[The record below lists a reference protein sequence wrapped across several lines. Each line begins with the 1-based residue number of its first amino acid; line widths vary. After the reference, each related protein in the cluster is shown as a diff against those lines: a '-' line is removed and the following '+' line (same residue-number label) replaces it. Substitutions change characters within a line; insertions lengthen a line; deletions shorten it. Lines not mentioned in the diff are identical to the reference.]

1 MLILA
6 PVRINI
12 VFTSIDVKLA
22 GGDFRTKRRNTISTP
37 YNQLQSYNKFF
48 NYTNMKKTRK
58 IVDTTPTISEGGR
71 ADAYA
76 RSHRAAYS
84 FNARSRRAGLTESDQ
99 KPSDIDPYDIV
110 IKYNLKGFEFG
121 NWLSNNER
129 YDNLIAANESLLFL
143 SWLFNS
149 QNIGFNRMIGIAFGA
164 RGKGKALAHYEP
176 GLNMINLTK
185 MKGAG
190 SLAHEYGHAIDYN
203 FGRYIDQHK
212 THSAL
217 SGGSMSARKPL
228 LDNVGSTLRALVNEI
243 VDYPFTLER
252 VDWEDYWGQRNE
264 VFARLFEEYVA
275 YRLDKIQRKNL
286 YLSKSLRD
294 VYYKRSV
301 YLTEA
306 EFKPLI
312 PKFNALVKLMGTIL
326 NSKSK
331 VPMPL
336 VPYPLPKA
344 ATKTIKE
351 SDVNLKEMKKD
362 YDTLKNNAKYK
373 NCIFLFR
380 DKDYYV
386 IINKVN
392 DIAKNLQLKVE
403 KKDNTS
409 FVKIQKD
416 KLDTYLPKIIRHGYK
431 VAIMDPKAPKTV
443 QSTPTATQGTLFSRS
458 LKPKKR
464 S

>member
-1 MLILA
+1 
-6 PVRINI
+6 
-12 VFTSIDVKLA
+12 
-22 GGDFRTKRRNTISTP
+22 
-37 YNQLQSYNKFF
+37 
-48 NYTNMKKTRK
+48 
-58 IVDTTPTISEGGR
+58 
-71 ADAYA
+71 
-76 RSHRAAYS
+76 
-84 FNARSRRAGLTESDQ
+84 
-99 KPSDIDPYDIV
+99 
-110 IKYNLKGFEFG
+110 
-121 NWLSNNER
+121 
-129 YDNLIAANESLLFL
+129 
-143 SWLFNS
+143 
-149 QNIGFNRMIGIAFGA
+149 
-164 RGKGKALAHYEP
+164 
-176 GLNMINLTK
+176 

-252 VDWEDYWGQRNE
+252 VDWEGYWGQRNE

-286 YLSKSLRD
+286 YLAKSLRD
-294 VYYKRSV
+294 VYYKRRV

-344 ATKTIKE
+344 AAKTKSTPTAATKTK
-351 SDVNLKEMKKD
+351 
-362 YDTLKNNAKYK
+362 
-373 NCIFLFR
+373 
-380 DKDYYV
+380 
-386 IINKVN
+386 
-392 DIAKNLQLKVE
+392 
-403 KKDNTS
+403 
-409 FVKIQKD
+409 
-416 KLDTYLPKIIRHGYK
+416 
-431 VAIMDPKAPKTV
+431 
-443 QSTPTATQGTLFSRS
+443 STPTATQGTLFSRS
-458 LKPKKR
+458 SKSKNCRAKK
-464 S
+464 

>member
-1 MLILA
+1 
-6 PVRINI
+6 
-12 VFTSIDVKLA
+12 
-22 GGDFRTKRRNTISTP
+22 
-37 YNQLQSYNKFF
+37 
-48 NYTNMKKTRK
+48 MKKTRK
-58 IVDTTPTISEGGR
+58 IVDTTPTSSEGGR

-76 RSHRAAYS
+76 RSHRAAYF
-84 FNARSRRAGLTESDQ
+84 FNARSRRAGLTESDK

-286 YLSKSLRD
+286 YLAKSLRD

-344 ATKTIKE
+344 ATKTTKE

-380 DKDYYV
+380 DNDYYV

-443 QSTPTATQGTLFSRS
+443 QSTPTATQGTLFSRA
-458 LKPKKR
+458 LKSKNCRAKK
-464 S
+464 

>member
-1 MLILA
+1 MLIPA

-58 IVDTTPTISEGGR
+58 IVDTTPTISEGDR
-71 ADAYA
+71 PDAYA
-76 RSHRAAYS
+76 RSNRAAYC
-84 FNARSRRAGLTESDQ
+84 FNARSRRAGLTESDK

-286 YLSKSLRD
+286 YLAKSLRD

-344 ATKTIKE
+344 AAKTKSTPTAATKTK
-351 SDVNLKEMKKD
+351 
-362 YDTLKNNAKYK
+362 
-373 NCIFLFR
+373 
-380 DKDYYV
+380 
-386 IINKVN
+386 
-392 DIAKNLQLKVE
+392 
-403 KKDNTS
+403 
-409 FVKIQKD
+409 
-416 KLDTYLPKIIRHGYK
+416 
-431 VAIMDPKAPKTV
+431 
-443 QSTPTATQGTLFSRS
+443 STPTATQGTLFSRS
-458 LKPKKR
+458 SKPKKR